1 MKDLFRPRKRTVLLA
16 CLAIGVAW
24 FTWAGVSSAQSEKND
39 EDKSLAIEATELRR
53 ELSDE
58 QKRHTDALS
67 DLQKARKALTDAKGD
82 TAAIDRLID
91 AEKSEHGRREKKL
104 KKWLDS
110 EEAQSDDESRTKA
123 IIRKELRDLGRAI
136 GSLNQ
141 SVRVAPISSPTART
155 GGFHFVDYQDDPDYQ
170 KDDDGKHDGES
181 DGSAAAK
188 QDATKQG
195 DAKQNDAK
203 QNDAKAAKSGDA
215 IEALKSDRQFGEQ
228 PGDESDADRAARV
241 QLKVEALRRQLSEI
255 QKQLAE
261 LQAAQDRK

>member
-24 FTWAGVSSAQSEKND
+24 FAWAGVSSAQSEKDD
-39 EDKSLAIEATELRR
+39 EDKSLAIEAAELRR
-53 ELSDE
+53 ELNGE

-67 DLQKARKALTDAKGD
+67 DLQKARQTLADAKAD

-123 IIRKELRDLGRAI
+123 IIKKELRDLGRAI

-141 SVRVAPISSPTART
+141 SVKVAPISSRTART
-155 GGFHFVDYQDDPDYQ
+155 GGFHFVDVLDDPDYQ

-188 QDATKQG
+188 QDATKQ
-195 DAKQNDAK
+195 D
-203 QNDAKAAKSGDA
+203 DAKAAKSGDA
-215 IEALKSDRQFGEQ
+215 IDDLKSDRQFGEQ
-228 PGDESDADRAARV
+228 PGDESDDKAGRADRIDRV
-241 QLKVEALRRQLSEI
+241 QQKVEALRRQLALI

>member
-1 MKDLFRPRKRTVLLA
+1 MKDLFRPRKRTVLFA

-24 FTWAGVSSAQSEKND
+24 FAWAEVSAQSENND
-39 EDKSLAIEATELRR
+39 EDKSLAIESAELRR
-53 ELSDE
+53 ELDDE

-67 DLQKARKALTDAKGD
+67 DLQKARQALADAKAD

-91 AEKSEHGRREKKL
+91 AEKSEHGRRTKKL

-110 EEAQSDDESRTKA
+110 EAAQSDDESRTKA

-141 SVRVAPISSPTART
+141 SVKVAPISSRTART

-170 KDDDGKHDGES
+170 KDDDEQSDGEA
-181 DGSAAAK
+181 DGSAASK
-188 QDATKQG
+188 KG
-195 DAKQNDAK
+195 DAKPAE
-203 QNDAKAAKSGDA
+203 SGDA
-215 IEALKSDRQFGEQ
+215 IDDLKADRQFGE
-228 PGDESDADRAARV
+228 PKRDDSKDDEAERADQVDRV
-241 QLKVEALRRQLSEI
+241 QQKVEALRRQLALI

-261 LQAAQDRK
+261 LQQLSERK